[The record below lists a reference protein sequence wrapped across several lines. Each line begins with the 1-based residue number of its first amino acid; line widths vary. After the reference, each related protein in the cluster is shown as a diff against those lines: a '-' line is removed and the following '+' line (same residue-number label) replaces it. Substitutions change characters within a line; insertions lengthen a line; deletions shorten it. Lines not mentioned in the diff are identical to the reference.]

1 MIGRGMKKFPDE
13 VLVSLYEETKSVHA
27 VANKLGMCGQSVHE
41 RLVRIGVK
49 MRNRKFSDEEK
60 EILMRDYSKYRDKFE
75 LDCLAKM
82 LGRTKQFICRKAK
95 ELGLTDIQK
104 CYIKDDMR
112 LDSQGYVVFLG
123 KNRTSTKNRH
133 EHRVIAE
140 SVLGR
145 KLKKNEVVHHLD
157 CDRSNNKNNNL
168 VIMERGYHSWLHNSV
183 MRDSNAP
190 RREVEIRQA

>member
-13 VLVSLYEETKSVHA
+13 ALVSLYEETKSVHA
-27 VANKLGMCGQSVHE
+27 VAIKLGMCGQSVHE

-60 EILMRDYSKYRDKFE
+60 QILMREYLTYRDTFN
-75 LDCLAKM
+75 LDALAVK

-95 ELGLTDIQK
+95 ELGLTDIEK
-104 CYIKDDMR
+104 YYLKSDKRVDN
-112 LDSQGYVVFLG
+112 QGYVVFLG
-123 KNRTSTKNRH
+123 KNNTGMKTRH
-133 EHRVIAE
+133 EHRLIAE
-140 SVLGR
+140 SALGR

-157 CDRSNNKNNNL
+157 CDRSNNRNNNL

-183 MRDSNAP
+183 MKNSDAP
-190 RREVEIRQA
+190 RWEVEIRQA